1 MTINYH
7 YSTNDFKNDRQILD
21 KVLDNLFSLSEKLHG
36 IIVEHGPSPERVER
50 VLKIDRQIA
59 YVIQV
64 KASLIKKNV
73 KI

>member
-1 MTINYH
+1 MTNNYH

-21 KVLDNLFSLSEKLHG
+21 KVLDNLVPLSEKLHG
-36 IIVEHGPSPERVER
+36 IIAEHGPSPERVER
-50 VLKIDRQIA
+50 VLKVDRQIA

-64 KASLIKKNV
+64 KSSLNKKNV

>member
-21 KVLDNLFSLSEKLHG
+21 KVLDNLFSLSIKLHR
-36 IIVEHGPSPERVER
+36 IIAEHGPSPERVER
-50 VLKIDRQIA
+50 VLKVDRQIA

-64 KASLIKKNV
+64 KASLIKKNGKV
-73 KI
+73 